1 MSDAS
6 EFDDE
11 MAEFLQI
18 YLDETGEQLDDLV
31 DTMLALEANPQE
43 LEDLNE
49 AFRLI
54 HSIKGSAGMM
64 GLSDVTALTHQLE
77 SRFEKYRSGKDQ
89 LDEATM
95 NVVLR
100 SIDYLRGCNES
111 IRNGERTASPADLLD
126 ELARIEAEASGVTDQ
141 DAARPSIT
149 KASEADSKVMVAEP
163 GRATAHRVDPDEQ
176 NSIDD
181 VTVEEHVAELLDRK
195 NRRRVW
201 IRAEL
206 RDGLQLTDLKA
217 QLIVT
222 RLGAVGEVLSIEPDL
237 AELPEGE
244 TIDLV
249 LVELD
254 TDCTDEELRSSADV
268 DGVRSI
274 EVSDQPLEL
283 RAGAQAM
290 SPNATSTDSQ
300 SPTTDVGSPAD
311 SGGNESTNGNPAD
324 VAADDGKAGEVTRDS
339 VSTQAAKAAPAKRKS
354 ELEAGKVSETMR
366 VDIDRLDNL
375 MNLAGEL
382 VINRARFVQI
392 SSQLSPAFRKPNAS
406 NRIREFSEGLRTALG
421 ELESGHLNSEAQTKL
436 LAQLRTDLQ
445 LVDDH
450 LEIWEESRQHFEKMN
465 EAIDQLSL
473 VSQSLQQGVFD
484 TRMVPVGP
492 LFTRFKRV
500 VRDLSKERGKQ
511 VELEIRGEKTELDKR
526 MIDELG
532 DPLIHLVRNSI
543 DHGMEAPHVRT
554 QRGKPETGTII
565 LEATH
570 SGNSVLVHVRDDGG
584 GIDVEKVRAK
594 IIDKELLPSED
605 AQRLSEPQ
613 VLEYIWKPGFSTAG
627 TVTNVSGRGVGM
639 DVVQDRIR
647 QLNGRIELESV
658 PGRGTHFTMRL
669 PLTLAIIRCLL
680 VRLRGTAFSV
690 PIEAVREIVS
700 VHRDEIISVKGRRA
714 FDVRGEI
721 IHLVGIDDL
730 FDWNFVA
737 RTIPQADNPT
747 ALMNAVTSEVVVLQ
761 SGGNTMGLCVD
772 GLIGS
777 QDMVIKSL
785 AENFVEI
792 RGLSG
797 ASILGDGTVCLML
810 DVGVLFQLANERPAI
825 VVSPGEVSP

>member
-1 MSDAS
+1 MSDAP

-31 DTMLALEANPQE
+31 DTMLALEANPQGQ
-43 LEDLNE
+43 EDLNE

-64 GLSDVTALTHQLE
+64 GLGDVTALTHQLE

-95 NVVLR
+95 NVVLK
-100 SIDYLRGCNES
+100 SIDYLRECNEA
-111 IRNGERTASPADLLD
+111 IREGKRTASPSDLLD
-126 ELARIEAEASGVTDQ
+126 ELSRIESETPPGPGQ
-141 DAARPSIT
+141 DAAPPPITETPESKSEEDVGRRGEVTAGRPDGDRPNEMQET
-149 KASEADSKVMVAEP
+149 TLA
-163 GRATAHRVDPDEQ
+163 
-176 NSIDD
+176 
-181 VTVEEHVAELLDRK
+181 EHVAEVLDRGD
-195 NRRRVW
+195 RRRVW
-201 IRAEL
+201 IRVQL
-206 RDGLQLTDLKA
+206 RTGLQLADLKA

-222 RLGAVGEVLSIEPDL
+222 RLGAVGEIASIEPDPANL
-237 AELPEGE
+237 SESE
-244 TIDLV
+244 TIDRV
-249 LVELD
+249 LIEIE
-254 TDCTDEELRSSADV
+254 TNCTDQQLRSSADV
-268 DGVRSI
+268 DGVYAI
-274 EVSDQPLEL
+274 EVSDQPLDL
-283 RAGAQAM
+283 QSAAQ
-290 SPNATSTDSQ
+290 SPSPIASSAESQ
-300 SPTTDVGSPAD
+300 SPTTDRGTPAV
-311 SGGNESTNGNPAD
+311 S
-324 VAADDGKAGEVTRDS
+324 AGEESRS
-339 VSTQAAKAAPAKRKS
+339 QSTDRAEAAPAMRKA
-354 ELEAGKVSETMR
+354 EVDAGKVSETMR

-382 VINRARFVQI
+382 VINRARFVEI
-392 SSQLSPAFRKPNAS
+392 SSQMSPAFRKPNAS
-406 NRIREFSEGLRTALG
+406 NRIREFCEGLRIALG
-421 ELESGHLNSEAQTKL
+421 ELDSGQMTREAQTKVL
-436 LAQLRTDLQ
+436 EQLRADLQ
-445 LVDDH
+445 VMEDH
-450 LEIWEESRQHFEKMN
+450 LETWEESRQHLEKLN

-473 VSQSLQQGVFD
+473 VSESLQQGVFD

-543 DHGMEAPHVRT
+543 DHGMEPPHVRT

-594 IIDKELLPSED
+594 IVDKGMSPQED
-605 AQRLSEPQ
+605 VQRLSDQQ

-627 TVTNVSGRGVGM
+627 KVTNVSGRGVGM

-680 VRLRGTAFSV
+680 VRLRGTVFSM

-700 VHRDEIISVKGRRA
+700 VRRGEIISVKGRRA
-714 FDVRGEI
+714 FDVRGEV
-721 IHLVGIDDL
+721 IHLVEIEDL
-730 FDWNFVA
+730 FDWNLV
-737 RTIPQADNPT
+737 TITTPREDTGNANPDVDT
-747 ALMNAVTSEVVVLQ
+747 TDVVVLQ
-761 SGGNTMGLCVD
+761 SGGKTMGLCVD
-772 GLIGS
+772 ALIGS

-785 AENFVEI
+785 ADNFVEI

-797 ASILGDGTVCLML
+797 ASILGDGEVCLML
-810 DVGVLFQLANERPAI
+810 DVGVLFQFAIERPGI
-825 VVSPGEVSP
+825 VTIPGEATS

>member
-1 MSDAS
+1 MSDAP

-31 DTMLALEANPQE
+31 DTMLALEANPQGQ
-43 LEDLNE
+43 EDLNE

-64 GLSDVTALTHQLE
+64 GLGDVTALTHQLE

-95 NVVLR
+95 NVVLK
-100 SIDYLRGCNES
+100 SIDYLRECNEA
-111 IRNGERTASPADLLD
+111 IREGKRTASPSDLLD
-126 ELARIEAEASGVTDQ
+126 ELSRIESETPPGPGQ
-141 DAARPSIT
+141 DAAPPPITETPESKSEEDVGRRGEVTAGRPDGDRPNEMQET
-149 KASEADSKVMVAEP
+149 TLA
-163 GRATAHRVDPDEQ
+163 
-176 NSIDD
+176 
-181 VTVEEHVAELLDRK
+181 EHVAEVLDRGD
-195 NRRRVW
+195 RRRVW
-201 IRAEL
+201 IRVQL
-206 RDGLQLTDLKA
+206 RTGLQLADLKA

-222 RLGAVGEVLSIEPDL
+222 RLGAVGEIASIEPDPANL
-237 AELPEGE
+237 SESE
-244 TIDLV
+244 TIDRV
-249 LVELD
+249 LIEIE
-254 TDCTDEELRSSADV
+254 TNCTDQQLRSSADV
-268 DGVRSI
+268 DGVYAI
-274 EVSDQPLEL
+274 EVSDQPLDL
-283 RAGAQAM
+283 QSAAQ
-290 SPNATSTDSQ
+290 SPSPIASSAESQ
-300 SPTTDVGSPAD
+300 SPTTDRGTPAV
-311 SGGNESTNGNPAD
+311 S
-324 VAADDGKAGEVTRDS
+324 AGEESRS
-339 VSTQAAKAAPAKRKS
+339 QSTDRAEAAPAMRKA
-354 ELEAGKVSETMR
+354 EVDAGKVSETMR

-382 VINRARFVQI
+382 VINRARFVEI
-392 SSQLSPAFRKPNAS
+392 SSQMSPAFRKPNAS
-406 NRIREFSEGLRTALG
+406 NRIREFCEGLRIALG
-421 ELESGHLNSEAQTKL
+421 ELDSGQMTREAQTKVL
-436 LAQLRTDLQ
+436 EQLRADLQ
-445 LVDDH
+445 VMEDH
-450 LEIWEESRQHFEKMN
+450 LETWEESRQHLEKLN

-543 DHGMEAPHVRT
+543 DHGMEPPHVRT

-594 IIDKELLPSED
+594 IVDKGMSPQED
-605 AQRLSEPQ
+605 VQRLSDQQ

-627 TVTNVSGRGVGM
+627 KVTNVSGRGVGM

-680 VRLRGTAFSV
+680 VRLRGTVFSM

-700 VHRDEIISVKGRRA
+700 VRRGEIISVKGRRA
-714 FDVRGEI
+714 FDVRGEV
-721 IHLVGIDDL
+721 IHLVEIEDL
-730 FDWNFVA
+730 FDWNLV
-737 RTIPQADNPT
+737 TITTPREDTGNANPDVDT
-747 ALMNAVTSEVVVLQ
+747 TDVVVLQ
-761 SGGNTMGLCVD
+761 SGGKTMGLCVD
-772 GLIGS
+772 ALIGS

-785 AENFVEI
+785 ADNFVEI

-797 ASILGDGTVCLML
+797 ASILGDGEVCLML
-810 DVGVLFQLANERPAI
+810 DVGVLFQFAIERPGI
-825 VVSPGEVSP
+825 VTIPGEATS